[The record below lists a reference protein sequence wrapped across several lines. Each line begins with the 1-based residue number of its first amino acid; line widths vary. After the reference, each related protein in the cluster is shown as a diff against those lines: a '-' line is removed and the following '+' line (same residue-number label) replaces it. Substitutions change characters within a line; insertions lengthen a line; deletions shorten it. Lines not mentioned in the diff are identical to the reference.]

1 VQPTP
6 ELHIASL
13 VVYSTPRRAPAL
25 AGVLSALPGA
35 IVHAVGDNGK
45 LVVTLEADGAVPMVA
60 LVQQIQRTDGVLSAA
75 LVYQHADTL
84 DSMNEEIPDADR
96 PQGLHPADRG
106 GERRCG
112 RRPAIARTGRRTR
125 RRP

>member
-1 VQPTP
+1 MHPP

-13 VVYSTPRRAPAL
+13 VVYSTPGRAAAL
-25 AGVLSALPGA
+25 AATLSTLPQA
-35 IVHAVGDNGK
+35 VVHAVGANGK
-45 LVVTLEADGAVPMVA
+45 LVVTLEADDAAQMVA

-84 DSMNEEIPDADR
+84 DSMNEEISDADR
-96 PQGLHPADRG
+96 PQGLHPADGG

-112 RRPAIARTGRRTR
+112 RRPAIARPDGHADGQH
-125 RRP
+125 